1 MRTPSPAKAGVLL
14 VLLAI
19 ASILFVK
26 AYPWIDAA
34 VYSLRLT
41 MMPAPVTLPMPVA
54 DVRRRAIR
62 DTWHASRPP
71 ARRHEG
77 IDIFADKSTP
87 VLSTT
92 QGIVLRRQETPLGG
106 YVIWVLGP
114 AGHRHYYAHLDQPA
128 LLAPRDRVQ
137 PGTLLGYVGNTGNAK
152 KTPPHLHYGI
162 YTGTGP
168 VNPYPF
174 LVQHTVPDE
183 G

>member
-1 MRTPSPAKAGVLL
+1 MRAPSPAKAIVLL
-14 VLLAI
+14 VFLALGT
-19 ASILFVK
+19 ILFVK

-34 VYSLRLT
+34 IYSLRLT
-41 MMPAPVTLPMPVA
+41 LRPAPETLPMPVEGLTRKA
-54 DVRRRAIR
+54 LN

-77 IDIFADKSTP
+77 IDIFAEKGTP

-92 QGIVLRRQETPLGG
+92 EGIVLRRQDTPLGG

-114 AGHRHYYAHLDQPA
+114 GGHQHYYAHLDEPA
-128 LLAPRDRVQ
+128 LLDARDRVL
-137 PGTLLGYVGNTGNAK
+137 PGTILGYVGKTGNART
-152 KTPPHLHYGI
+152 TPPHLHYGI

-174 LVQHTVPDE
+174 LAKHQTAK
-183 G
+183 